1 MLCRRFGM
9 SKKLDNMPVSA
20 VIYITLSTLGFVFHG
35 NAGVVGEYL
44 CKPFIAFLGL
54 LNKGLNNFQA
64 TTITYFS

>member
-1 MLCRRFGM
+1 M

-20 VIYITLSTLGFVFHG
+20 VIYLSLATLGFAFHG
-35 NAGVVGEYL
+35 KAGFVGDYL

-54 LNKGLNNFQA
+54 LNKGLNHFQA